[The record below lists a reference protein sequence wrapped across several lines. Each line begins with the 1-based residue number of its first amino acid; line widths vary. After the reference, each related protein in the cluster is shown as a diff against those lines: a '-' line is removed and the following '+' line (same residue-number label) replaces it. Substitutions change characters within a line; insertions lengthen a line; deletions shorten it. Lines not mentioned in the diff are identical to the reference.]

1 VGRRLLP
8 VALLVLSLAAI
19 PAAQAIPGGQV
30 LGPQRI
36 LVALVTWGP
45 KPFAREEVEH
55 VVFNE
60 ADAFYRRTSFGKA
73 SLTGTVTPWLTAYSG
88 RPQCVANSLREP
100 GATALRAAGY
110 DLSAYDVLVYLHPD
124 AGCAW
129 SGATY
134 AGVVFLNGE
143 LTARLVSHELGHAF
157 GLPHANTTNCIRH
170 SCATLEY
177 GDPYD
182 TMGSGVDDFSAFAKL
197 QLGWITRVSYV
208 RRSGAYTIASLEKAS
223 TSSQA
228 LVVTT
233 ALDQYWIEYR
243 TEPGRSDTGVKKSD
257 PGVLVHV
264 SASPDLRNAIASN
277 TSNALVTNPSL
288 RARPE
293 LLPGDRFTYPGV
305 FRISVVG
312 SSATSARLRFKW
324 IDKTPPAAPRITSAI
339 VGGQLRVEVER
350 GREIGSGLA
359 RYQISVDG
367 RAPLNLGSD
376 ATEAPVEVGRPLPGT
391 HTVKVVAFDRA
402 GNHSAPV
409 VRRVRVP

>member
-8 VALLVLSLAAI
+8 VALLGVTLAVV
-19 PAAQAIPGGQV
+19 PASQAIPGGHV

-45 KPFAREEVEH
+45 QPFTREEVQQ
-55 VVFNE
+55 VVFDE

-73 SLTGTVTPWLTAYSG
+73 SLTGTVTPWLKAYPS
-88 RPQCVANSLREP
+88 RPQCAANSLREP
-100 GATALRAAGY
+100 GAAALRAAGY
-110 DLSAYDVLVYLHPD
+110 DLAAYEVVVYLHPE

-143 LTARLVSHELGHAF
+143 LTARLVAHELGHAF

-197 QLGWITRVSYV
+197 QLGWITRVTSV
-208 RRSGAYTIASLEKAS
+208 RRSGAYTIAALERAS
-223 TSSQA
+223 ASSQA

-233 ALDQYWIEYR
+233 AQDQYWIEYR

-257 PGVLVHV
+257 AGVLVHV
-264 SASPDLRNAIASN
+264 SASPDLRNAVASN
-277 TSNALVTNPSL
+277 ISNALVTNPAM

-305 FRISVVG
+305 FRLSVTS
-312 SSATSARLRFKW
+312 SSATSARLRFRW
-324 IDKTPPAAPRITSAI
+324 IDKTPPAAPRVTSTI

-350 GREIGSGLA
+350 GREVGSGLA

-367 RAPLNLGSD
+367 RVPLNLGSD
-376 ATEAPVEVGRPLPGT
+376 ATDAPVEVGRPLPGT